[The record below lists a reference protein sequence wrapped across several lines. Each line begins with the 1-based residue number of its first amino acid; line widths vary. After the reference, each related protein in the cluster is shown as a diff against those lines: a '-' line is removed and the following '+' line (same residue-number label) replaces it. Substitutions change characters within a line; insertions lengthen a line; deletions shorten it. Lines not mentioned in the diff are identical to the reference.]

1 MSRLPSGYKRARFL
15 DEREWFISVRNDGHA
30 RCPEC
35 SGLTARGPGLWGP
48 ADVEHRSD
56 CARYPSR
63 LQRERAEADALAERE
78 KAAWSGL
85 GLEGRHAAA
94 HGRLLSISL
103 DDAEALVERLK
114 STFNATQAPSRKG
127 NEGDPMTGH
136 DFTEFAARLRALAS
150 TGHHARQ
157 LRRLA
162 DDVDATGVVLGLL
175 SPPMIVEPVGSAR
188 RSALLDAIVVMCP
201 AKE

>member
-1 MSRLPSGYKRARFL
+1 MTVWKHGRMF
-15 DEREWFISVRNDGHA
+15 
-30 RCPEC
+30 
-35 SGLTARGPGLWGP
+35 
-48 ADVEHRSD
+48 ADV
-56 CARYPSR
+56 
-63 LQRERAEADALAERE
+63 
-78 KAAWSGL
+78 
-85 GLEGRHAAA
+85 
-94 HGRLLSISL
+94 L
-103 DDAEALVERLK
+103 DTLPDGFRK
-114 STFNATQAPSRKG
+114 RTQ
-127 NEGDPMTGH
+127 GDPMTGH

-188 RSALLDAIVVMCP
+188 RSALLDAIVVMYP